1 MRCAVCT
8 QFSTLY
14 TLIVQGED
22 GGGGVGEEPSS
33 SGLNTRRGTH
43 LTQPEIQLFPLPGGG
58 GGGRRTVGGKNKERR
73 KRGDSR
79 RRREGQ

>member
-22 GGGGVGEEPSS
+22 GGGGGVGEEPSS

-43 LTQPEIQLFPLPGGG
+43 LTQPEIQLFPPPWGGG
-58 GGGRRTVGGKNKERR
+58 EGGGKGE
-73 KRGDSR
+73 S
-79 RRREGQ
+79 EG